1 LKVLCTTL
9 YIKHMTLFCTEHKLQ
24 HSTGFFSHIALNCTP
39 HLLTTQISHATSH
52 GLSGKTFNPLKQL
65 LSLHTQMVIQ
75 VVRNVPSCQ
84 LASNYRHFIGA
95 CCHQEVLLENSNS
108 KNDRT
113 ATSFEMVATVYET
126 TWFHT
131 PEDLD
136 LHQLHCE
143 NIRAHIY
150 TYLT

>member
-1 LKVLCTTL
+1 MSPTIFLESSTHNPL
-9 YIKHMTLFCTEHKLQ
+9 YKTEHKLQ
-24 HSTGFFSHIALNCTP
+24 HSAVFFSHIALNDTP
-39 HLLTTQISHATSH
+39 HLLITQISYTTSR
-52 GLSGKTFNPLKQL
+52 GLGGKNFNPLKLL

-75 VVRNVPSCQ
+75 VVWNVPSCQ

-95 CCHQEVLLENSNS
+95 CCLQEVVLENSDS
-108 KNDRT
+108 KNDRA
-113 ATSFEMVATVYET
+113 ATSFEIVATIYEI

-143 NIRAHIY
+143 NIKTHTY

>member
-1 LKVLCTTL
+1 
-9 YIKHMTLFCTEHKLQ
+9 MFCTEHKLQ
-24 HSTGFFSHIALNCTP
+24 HSAVSFSYIALNDIP
-39 HLLTTQISHATSH
+39 HLLITQISYTSH
-52 GLSGKTFNPLKQL
+52 GLSGNNFNPLKQL

-75 VVRNVPSCQ
+75 VVWNVPSCQ

-95 CCHQEVLLENSNS
+95 CCLQEVLLENSDS
-108 KNDRT
+108 KNDR
-113 ATSFEMVATVYET
+113 ATISFEIMIIIYEI

-136 LHQLHCE
+136 LHQLHLE
-143 NIRAHIY
+143 NIRAHTY